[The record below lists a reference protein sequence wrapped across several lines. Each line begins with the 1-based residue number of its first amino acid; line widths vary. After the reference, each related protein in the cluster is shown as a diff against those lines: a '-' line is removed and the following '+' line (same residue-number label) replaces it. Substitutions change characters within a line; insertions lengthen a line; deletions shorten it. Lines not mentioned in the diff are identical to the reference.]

1 MIDRKTIQ
9 SRFTAAEAEAE
20 GIFLLATDQRSQAV
34 EAANDEMIGFME
46 SRDMEGHRA
55 EAEALAAAGALS
67 LLTKAHR
74 EAIAAGDVHD
84 WQAEGTG
91 AKLNKWLRESLPDS
105 VMERSRNGF
114 KGNTT
119 AAQIKRIAQAIAG
132 TPKGLAALE
141 AITGGLLRNTAGP
154 KAASYVAEHSA
165 EVAAW
170 IRQEW
175 PTRAKRH
182 SFAKT
187 AADRQEAALLRLKNA
202 AAACK
207 KAGVKLDD
215 ARVAFTEGFETSPA
229 ASEES
234 RRKAA
239 AAAESAAADIAADFV
254 EAIAAEQEE
263 AAADM
268 K

>member
-1 MIDRKTIQ
+1 MMNRKTIQ

-20 GIFLLATDQRSQAV
+20 GIFLIATGQRSEAV
-34 EAANDEMIGFME
+34 KAANDEMIGFME
-46 SRDMEGHRA
+46 SRDIEGHRA

-67 LLTKAHR
+67 FLTKAQR

-84 WQAEGTG
+84 WKGEGTG
-91 AKLNKWLRESLPDS
+91 AKFNKWLLESLPES
-105 VMERSRNGF
+105 VLERSGTIKNGF

-119 AAQIKRIAQAIAG
+119 ATQIKRIGQAIAG

-175 PTRAKRH
+175 PTRSKRH
-182 SFAKT
+182 TFAKDS
-187 AADRQEAALLRLKNA
+187 ADRQEAVLLRLRNA

-207 KAGVKLDD
+207 KAEVNLDD
-215 ARVAFTEGFETSPA
+215 ARLAFTEGFETSPA

-234 RRKAA
+234 RAA
-239 AAAESAAADIAADFV
+239 SDSVAVDIVSGFVSAV
-254 EAIAAEQEE
+254 EAEQEE

-268 K
+268 E

>member
-1 MIDRKTIQ
+1 MMNRKTIQ
-9 SRFTAAEAEAE
+9 SRFNAAEAEAE
-20 GIFLLATDQRSQAV
+20 QIFLLATDQRAEAV
-34 EAANDEMIGFME
+34 QAANEEMIGFME

-67 LLTKAHR
+67 FLTKAHR
-74 EAIAAGDVHD
+74 EAIAAGEVHD
-84 WQAEGTG
+84 WKAEGTG
-91 AKLNKWLRESLPDS
+91 KKFNKWLIESLPDS
-105 VMERSRNGF
+105 VLERSGTIKNGF

-119 AAQIKRIAQAIAG
+119 ATQIKRIGQAIAG

-141 AITGGLLRNTAGP
+141 DITGGLLRNTAGP

-175 PTRAKRH
+175 PTRSKRH
-182 SFAKT
+182 SFAKD
-187 AADRQEAALLRLKNA
+187 AADRKEAALLRLRNA
-202 AAACK
+202 
-207 KAGVKLDD
+207 
-215 ARVAFTEGFETSPA
+215 A

-234 RRKAA
+234 RSKAA

-263 AAADM
+263 AAVDM